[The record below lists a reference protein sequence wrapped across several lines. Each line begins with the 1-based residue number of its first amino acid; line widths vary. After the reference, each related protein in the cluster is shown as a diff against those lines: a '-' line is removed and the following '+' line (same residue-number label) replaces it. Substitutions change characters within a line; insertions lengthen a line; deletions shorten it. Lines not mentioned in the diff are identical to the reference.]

1 LLNEDGTYSQR
12 SQLIIDHTPMG
23 LYGLPEELVGTAVW
37 LASSAS
43 QFGTGVVI
51 PVDGG
56 FSAFNGI

>member
-1 LLNEDGTYSQR
+1 
-12 SQLIIDHTPMG
+12 LIIDHTPMG